1 MKIKVTVYTF
11 YQKYTWDTE
20 GRYVVYSLKIN
31 CDANNTFIC
40 EQEVEIEIPDNF
52 DVTQEQVAN
61 LMKRKDKLN
70 EEHMKAIATI
80 DDQLN
85 SVKSGVINVG

>member
-40 EQEVEIEIPDNF
+40 EQEVEIDIPDNF
-52 DVTQEQVAN
+52 DMAQEQISTLV
-61 LMKRKDKLN
+61 KRKEKIND
-70 EEHMKAIATI
+70 EYIKAIATI
-80 DDQLN
+80 DDQLDAI
-85 SVKSGVINVG
+85 KSGVANV